1 MQTKALE
8 KLQRFASKPSG
19 QVFLVILTL
28 AVSLL
33 VRLLLFRL
41 EGFDEPLFA
50 WWRNIAANQG
60 LSGFYDATGCGQG
73 SASCCD
79 YPPLSVYIFRLFGWL
94 AHAIGHDSF
103 TNLGY
108 VDKVLLRLPQNLFD
122 LGTAYLIFRFVR
134 QRYSFLFALGAM
146 AVYALNPATIF
157 DLAVWGQ
164 MDSVYTFFMVASLY
178 AVLRSKYELSG
189 GLFAL
194 AILTKPQSIVL
205 LPVLAYLILRN
216 GGWKRALSSSA
227 VFLVVVFLVILPF
240 QWDNPV
246 KFIYDR
252 YTEGYVRWQYNSV
265 NAYNFWALLGFWKPD
280 TVLHWGLSYQTWGI
294 IAFVIFA
301 AFVMWQFHRKP
312 GGRAPIFAVFL
323 LMFGFF
329 MLMTRMHERY
339 LFPVFA
345 LLAMSFS
352 PRHPPWLYVGLMG
365 TFFAN
370 LVYVLS
376 MLNAG
381 KFIPDGH
388 WSIYV
393 LVPINAILFFYAIWS
408 FWRMQRAK
416 KVEAEPPGIPPVP
429 PEPKPPEM
437 MAQMVSP
444 PSPRTEVAEEEPSP
458 PVAKVPTPWTHALIL
473 ALLIAI
479 FLGVSLWNLGDR
491 KVPTSDWVPQKE
503 PEEVYVDLGTVTL
516 VEKVW
521 VLVADDNTVNVDLY
535 WGSPGNWTY
544 QTNLTES
551 SVWYKWDSLNLD
563 CDTRYVRLL
572 FKGTSARIG
581 EIALFTD
588 GRKLN
593 ISSITGDQDNTV
605 TALIDE
611 QQLVGNP
618 ASHTSGTYWDEIYY
632 TRTAEQTLKLK
643 SPSQWDHPPTSKL
656 IMAAGIAVFGHNPF
670 AWRIGGVIFAALGIL
685 LVYFFAKRVF
695 KSSRAGLIAAFL
707 LTFEFMHF
715 VEARIAVPET
725 YVFFFVI
732 AMFYFFYRYWEDP
745 QRNGKHLFL
754 SLVFFGLGFSTK
766 WTVMYGF
773 GGMLL
778 LLIVLKLCKPVIC
791 KNEVL
796 WFVGGLAAAVAIYM
810 ASYTTYF
817 LAGHGAH
824 DFWHMQFDMYRF
836 HANLTATHPASS
848 PWWSWPV
855 MLRPVWMYV
864 GSFDGSTG
872 YISTLGNPALWWAG
886 IAAMLG
892 IFWLAIKHRNNIAI
906 FISIPFLIQWLVFLS
921 VHRVIFIYHF
931 FPNVLFIILAIT
943 LWIQWLWDKYKWGK
957 WVVAG
962 YLVLNVICFALFFP
976 VLSGLPMSQGYLHS
990 LKWMVDWITGG
1001 VGPH

>member
-1 MQTKALE
+1 M
-8 KLQRFASKPSG
+8 
-19 QVFLVILTL
+19 VILTL

-33 VRLLLFRL
+33 VRLLLFRYH
-41 EGFDEPLFA
+41 GYYIDENNFKA
-50 WWRNIAANQG
+50 WYNTAAEKG
-60 LSGFYDATGCGQG
+60 LYGFYDSTW
-73 SASCCD
+73 SD
-79 YPPLSVYIFRLFGWL
+79 YPPFNIYIFWIFGKL
-94 AHAIGHDSF
+94 AHAIGPGS
-103 TNLGY
+103 LY
-108 VDKVLLRLPQNLFD
+108 LLIKLPQNLFD
-122 LGTAYLIFRFVR
+122 LATAYLIFRFVR

-178 AVLRSKYELSG
+178 SALRSRYELSG
-189 GLFAL
+189 GLFSL
-194 AILTKPQSIVL
+194 AILTKPQSVVL
-205 LPVLAYLILRN
+205 LPVLAYLILKN
-216 GGWKRALSSSA
+216 GGWKRALSSS
-227 VFLVVVFLVILPF
+227 VVFIALIFIVIAPF
-240 QWDNPV
+240 HWNNPIT
-246 KFIYDR
+246 FLIDR
-252 YTEGYVRWQYNSV
+252 YKEGYTLYPFNSL
-265 NAYNFWALLGFWKPD
+265 NAYNFWALLGFFKDD
-280 TVLHWGLSYQTWGI
+280 TAPHLGLSYQTWGT
-294 IAFVIFA
+294 IAFLIFA

-312 GGRAPIFAVFL
+312 GGRAPVFAVFL

-339 LFPVFA
+339 LFPAFA

-352 PRHPPWLYVGLMG
+352 PRHPPWLYVGLTG

-370 LVYVLS
+370 VAYVLS
-376 MLNAG
+376 VLNAG

-416 KVEAEPPGIPPVP
+416 EIEGGPPGISPGP
-429 PEPKPPEM
+429 PEPKLLE
-437 MAQMVSP
+437 AVVQAVSP
-444 PSPRTEVAEEEPSP
+444 PSPKVEAVEEEPSSP
-458 PVAKVPTPWTHALIL
+458 IPQVPIPWTHALIL
-473 ALLIAI
+473 ALLVAI
-479 FLGVSLWNLGDR
+479 FLGMSLWNLGDR

-503 PEEVYVDLGTVTL
+503 SEEVYVDLGTVAL

-521 VLVADDNTVNVDLY
+521 VLVVDDNTVNVDLY

-544 QTNLTES
+544 QTNLTRS
-551 SVWYKWDSLNLD
+551 SVWFEWDSLNLGR
-563 CDTRYVRLL
+563 DTKYVRLV

-588 GRKLN
+588 GHKLN
-593 ISSITGDQDNTV
+593 ISNIVGDQDNTV
-605 TALIDE
+605 AALIDE

-632 TRTAEQTLKLK
+632 VRAAEQTLKLQT
-643 SPSQWDHPPTSKL
+643 PSAAWDHPLTSKL
-656 IMAAGIAVFGHNPF
+656 IIAAGIAVFGDNPF
-670 AWRIGGVIFAALGIL
+670 AWRIPGVIFAALGIL
-685 LVYFFAKRVF
+685 LIYFFAKRVF

-715 VEARIAVPET
+715 VEARLAVPEP
-725 YVFFFVI
+725 YILFFVI

-745 QRNGKHLFL
+745 GRNGKYLFL

-766 WTVMYGF
+766 WTVMFGF
-773 GGMLL
+773 VGMVV
-778 LLIVLKLCKPVIC
+778 LLILLKWRKPVIRGS
-791 KNEVL
+791 EVF

-810 ASYTTYF
+810 LSYTTYF

-824 DFWHMQFDMYRF
+824 DFWHLQFDMYRSQ
-836 HANLTATHPASS
+836 AGMRMPYYGSS
-848 PWWSWPV
+848 AWYTWPLI
-855 MLRPVWMYV
+855 LRPMFVYL
-864 GSFDGSTG
+864 GSFDDSTG
-872 YISTLGNPALWWAG
+872 YISSMGNPALWWAG

-906 FISIPFLIQWLVFLS
+906 FISIPFLTQWLFFITIK
-921 VHRVIFIYHF
+921 RPIMIYHF
-931 FPNVLFIILAIT
+931 FPNVLFMILAVT
-943 LWIQWLWDKYKWGK
+943 LWIQWLWGKYKWGK

-962 YLVLNVICFALFFP
+962 YLALNVVCFALFFP
-976 VLSGLPMSQGYLHS
+976 VLSGLPMSQGYWHLM
-990 LKWMVDWITGG
+990 KWMVGWVTTG

>member
-1 MQTKALE
+1 MQAKALE
-8 KLQRFASKPSG
+8 RLQNFASKPGG
-19 QVFLVILTL
+19 QAFLVVLTL

-33 VRLLLFRL
+33 IRVLLFRYH
-41 EGFDEPLFA
+41 GYYIDENSFKA
-50 WWRNIAANQG
+50 WYNTAAEKG
-60 LSGFYDATGCGQG
+60 LYGFYDSTW
-73 SASCCD
+73 SD
-79 YPPLSVYIFRLFGWL
+79 YPPFNIYIFWIFGKL
-94 AHAIGHDSF
+94 AHAIGPGS
-103 TNLGY
+103 LY
-108 VDKVLLRLPQNLFD
+108 LLIKLPQNLFD
-122 LGTAYLIFRFVR
+122 LATAYLIFRFVR

-164 MDSVYTFFMVASLY
+164 FDSVYTFFMVASLY

-194 AILTKPQSIVL
+194 AILTKPQSVVL
-205 LPVLAYLILRN
+205 FPVLAYLMLKN
-216 GGWKRALSSSA
+216 GGWKRAVSSA
-227 VFLVVVFLVILPF
+227 VVFFILLFLVILPF
-240 QWDNPV
+240 HWNNPIT
-246 KFIYDR
+246 FLIDR
-252 YTEGYVRWQYNSV
+252 YTGYNLYPYNSL
-265 NAYNFWALLGFWKPD
+265 NAYNFWAYIGFWKPD
-280 TVLHWGLSYQTWGI
+280 TVPHLGLSYQTWGI
-294 IAFVIFA
+294 IALVIFA
-301 AFVMWQFHRKP
+301 GFVMWQLHRKP
-312 GGRAPIFAVFL
+312 GGRAPVFATFL
-323 LMFGFF
+323 IMFSFF

-370 LVYVLS
+370 LVYVMS

-408 FWRMQRAK
+408 FWMMQRTK
-416 KVEAEPPGIPPVP
+416 KVEAEPPRTSPGS
-429 PEPKPPEM
+429 PETKPPEM
-437 MAQMVSP
+437 MPQMVSP
-444 PSPRTEVAEEEPSP
+444 PSAELEVAEKAP
-458 PVAKVPTPWTHALIL
+458 PTPIPKVPTPWTHALIL
-473 ALLIAI
+473 ALLVAI
-479 FLGVSLWNLGDR
+479 FLGMSLWNLGDR

-551 SVWYKWDSLNLD
+551 SVWYKWDPLNLGR
-563 CDTRYVRLL
+563 DTRYVRLL

-588 GRKLN
+588 GHKLN
-593 ISSITGDQDNTV
+593 ISNIVGDQDNTV
-605 TALIDE
+605 TALVDE

-632 TRTAEQTLKLK
+632 VRAAEQTLKLQT
-643 SPSQWDHPPTSKL
+643 PSAAWDHPLTSKL
-656 IMAAGIAVFGHNPF
+656 IMAAGIAVFGDNPF
-670 AWRIGGVIFAALGIL
+670 AWRIPGVIFAALGIL
-685 LVYFFAKRVF
+685 LIYFFAKRVF

-725 YVFFFVI
+725 FILFFVI

-745 QRNGKHLFL
+745 GRNGKYLFL

-766 WTVMYGF
+766 WTAMFGF
-773 GGMLL
+773 VGMVL
-778 LLIVLKLCKPVIC
+778 LLILLKWRKPVIR

-810 ASYTTYF
+810 MSYTTYF

-824 DFWHMQFDMYRF
+824 DFWHLQFDMYRSQ
-836 HANLTATHPASS
+836 ASMRM
-848 PWWSWPV
+848 PYAWSSAWYTWPL
-855 MLRPVWMYV
+855 MLRPVWIYL
-864 GSFDGSTG
+864 GSFDSSTG
-872 YISTLGNPALWWAG
+872 YISTMGNPALWWAS
-886 IAAMLG
+886 IPVMLATFG
-892 IFWLAIKHRNNIAI
+892 LAVRYRNKLAI
-906 FISIPFLIQWLVFLS
+906 FISIPFLAQWLFFIAIK
-921 VHRVIFIYHF
+921 RPIMIYHF
-931 FPNVLFIILAIT
+931 FPNVLFMILAVT
-943 LWIQWLWDKYKWGK
+943 LWIQWLWGKYKWGK

-962 YLVLNVICFALFFP
+962 YLALNVVCFAMFFP
-976 VLSGLPMSQGYLHS
+976 VLSGLPLSQGYWHS
-990 LKWMVDWITGG
+990 MKWMVDWVTTG

>member
-33 VRLLLFRL
+33 VRLLLFRYH
-41 EGFDEPLFA
+41 GYYIDENNFKA
-50 WWRNIAANQG
+50 WYNTAAEKG
-60 LSGFYDATGCGQG
+60 LYNFYDSTW
-73 SASCCD
+73 SD
-79 YPPLSVYIFRLFGWL
+79 YPPFSIYIFWLFGKL
-94 AHAIGHDSF
+94 THA
-103 TNLGY
+103 LGPGSLY
-108 VDKVLLRLPQNLFD
+108 LLIKLPQNLFD
-122 LGTAYLIFRFVR
+122 LATAYLIFRFVR
-134 QRYSFLFALGAM
+134 LRYSFLFALGAM

-157 DLAVWGQ
+157 DVAVWGQ

-178 AVLRSKYELSG
+178 SAIRSRYELSG
-189 GLFAL
+189 GLFSL
-194 AILTKPQSIVL
+194 AILTKPQSVVL
-205 LPVLAYLILRN
+205 LPVLAYLILKN
-216 GGWKRALSSSA
+216 GGWKRALSSS
-227 VFLVVVFLVILPF
+227 VVFIALIFIVIAPF
-240 QWDNPV
+240 HWNNPIT
-246 KFIYDR
+246 FLTDR
-252 YTEGYVRWQYNSV
+252 YSVGYNLYRSNSL
-265 NAYNFWALLGFWKPD
+265 NAYNFWALLGFFKDD
-280 TVLHWGLSYQTWGI
+280 TVRHLGLSYQTWGI

-312 GGRAPIFAVFL
+312 GGRAPVFATFL

-339 LFPVFA
+339 LFPAFA

-370 LVYVLS
+370 VVYVMS

-416 KVEAEPPGIPPVP
+416 EVEGEPPETEPAEAKPPAVPSPSPKVEAV
-429 PEPKPPEM
+429 
-437 MAQMVSP
+437 
-444 PSPRTEVAEEEPSP
+444 EEEPSAP
-458 PVAKVPTPWTHALIL
+458 IPKVPTPWTHALIL

-491 KVPTSDWVPQKE
+491 KVPTSEWVSQKD
-503 PEEVYVDLGTVTL
+503 PEEVYLDLGATTR

-521 VLVADDNTVNVDLY
+521 VLVADANPVNVELY

-544 QTNLTES
+544 QSNLTES
-551 SVWYKWDSLNLD
+551 SVWAKWDSLSLNR
-563 CDTRYVRLL
+563 DTRYVRLL
-572 FKGTSARIG
+572 FKGTTGRIG

-588 GRKLN
+588 GHKLN
-593 ISSITGDQDNTV
+593 ISKIVGDQDNTV
-605 TALIDE
+605 AALVDE

-618 ASHTSGTYWDEIYY
+618 ASHTSGTYWDEIYFV
-632 TRTAEQTLKLK
+632 RTAEQTLKLEN
-643 SPSQWDHPPTSKL
+643 PSQSDHPPTSKL
-656 IMAAGIAVFGHNPF
+656 IMAASIAIFGHNPF
-670 AWRIGGVIFAALGIL
+670 AWRIAGVIFAALGISL
-685 LVYFFAKRVF
+685 IYFFAKRVF

-715 VEARIAVPET
+715 VEARIAVPEP
-725 YVFFFVI
+725 YILFFVI

-745 QRNGKHLFL
+745 QRGGKYLFI

-766 WTVMYGF
+766 WHVMYGF
-773 GGMLL
+773 VGMVL
-778 LLIVLKLCKPVIC
+778 LLILLKWRKPVIR

-810 ASYTTYF
+810 ASYATYF
-817 LAGHGAH
+817 LAHHGWS
-824 DFWHMQFDMYRF
+824 DFWSLQLDNYRF
-836 HANLTATHPASS
+836 HSS
-848 PWWSWPV
+848 LRTPYAWSSAWYTWPL

-872 YISTLGNPALWWAG
+872 YISTMGNPALWWAS
-886 IAAMLG
+886 IPVMLAT
-892 IFWLAIKHRNNIAI
+892 FWLAVRHRSKIAI
-906 FISIPFLIQWLVFLS
+906 FISILFLTQWLFFIPI
-921 VHRVIFIYHF
+921 RRPIMIYHF
-931 FPNVLFIILAIT
+931 FPNVLFMILAVT
-943 LWIQWLWDKYKWGK
+943 LWIQWLWDRYKWGK
-957 WVVAG
+957 WAVAG
-962 YLVLNVICFALFFP
+962 YLALNVVCFALFFP
-976 VLSGLPMSQGYLHS
+976 VLSGLPMSQGYWHS
-990 LKWMVDWITGG
+990 MRWMVDWLTVG